1 MREYGVAVVGCGI
14 GRMHV
19 EAWRTLPGRF
29 AVRAVCDLDAAR
41 AEALAREFAIPDATT
56 DYAALLAR
64 EDVDVIDICTPS
76 ASHAALAAAALEAG
90 KHVVLEKPL
99 AGSLAE
105 ADRLAA
111 AASRSRGRLM
121 PIFQYRW
128 GNGLL
133 KLRHL
138 MAKGIAGRLHFS
150 TVETLWKR
158 GPAYYA
164 NPWRGKWKTELGG
177 CLTTHAIHAH
187 DILLQVAGP
196 IASVFAR
203 TATRINAIEVED
215 CAAAALEMA
224 DGSLATLSVTL
235 GAASEIS
242 RLRFCFDGFTAE
254 SGGPPYSPGSEPW
267 RFEPATPA
275 VGAAIEA
282 ALADFVAKPE
292 RFAGQFAD
300 FHAALESGAAM
311 PVTLADARAAVELLT
326 ALYHSAATGA
336 AVALPIG
343 PDHPRYRGWQPPG

>member
-19 EAWRTLPGRF
+19 EAWRALPGRF
-29 AVRAVCDLDAAR
+29 ALRAVCDLDEAR
-41 AEALAREFAIPDATT
+41 AAALAREFAIPHATA
-56 DYAALLAR
+56 DFAALLR
-64 EDVDVIDICTPS
+64 RDEIDVVDVCTPS
-76 ASHAALAAAALEAG
+76 ATHAALAGAALEAG
-90 KHVVLEKPL
+90 RHVVLEKPF

-105 ADRLAA
+105 ADRLVAA
-111 AASRSRGRLM
+111 AAAARGRLM

-133 KLRHL
+133 RLRHL
-138 MAKGIAGRLHFS
+138 MAKGLAGALRFS

-158 GPAYYA
+158 GPDYYA
-164 NPWRGKWKTELGG
+164 NPWRGRWATELGG

-187 DILLQVAGP
+187 DILRLVAGP

-203 TATRINAIEVED
+203 TATRINPIEVED

-235 GAASEIS
+235 GAAVEVS
-242 RLRFCFDGFTAE
+242 RLRFCFEHFTAE
-254 SGGPPYSPGSEPW
+254 SGGTPYSPGSEPW
-267 RFEPATPA
+267 TFQPATPA
-275 VGAAIEA
+275 IGAAIDA
-282 ALADFVAKPE
+282 ALADFRPKPE

-300 FHAALESGAAM
+300 FHEALETGGET
-311 PVTLADARAAVELLT
+311 PVTLADARASIELLT
-326 ALYHSAATGA
+326 ALYHSAATGE

-343 PDHPRYRGWQPPG
+343 VDHPRYDDWRPA